1 MEKMIEQ
8 ALHLRKEGQLLE
20 SNRIFLQLVKEF
32 PQDAYI
38 NYQCA
43 WSFDTL
49 GDESQAVPF
58 YETAISLGLPEKDQE
73 GAFIGLG
80 STYRT
85 LGEYDKSQKTLE
97 QGLKQFPTNRAMQV
111 FLATTLYNLES
122 HQQAMELLLK
132 NIMETS
138 NDEHI
143 QSYKKA
149 IEFYSNKLDQT
160 WK

>member
-97 QGLKQFPTNRAMQV
+97 QGLKQFPTNRAM
-111 FLATTLYNLES
+111 TLYNLES

>member
-111 FLATTLYNLES
+111 
-122 HQQAMELLLK
+122 
-132 NIMETS
+132 
-138 NDEHI
+138 
-143 QSYKKA
+143 
-149 IEFYSNKLDQT
+149 
-160 WK
+160 

>member
-111 FLATTLYNLES
+111 FLAMTLYNLES

-138 NDEHI
+138 NDEDI